1 MTQSPDR
8 RTTIE
13 LRVRYAETD
22 QMGVVYHANYLV
34 WCEIGRT
41 ELIRERFASYAE
53 VERAGVALAVSEATL
68 RFHAAARYDDLIRVE
83 TWVTAVR
90 SRAVSFEYLISR
102 VSQSDGPERLASVR
116 TSLIALDQDSRP
128 CRLPPELLARLRD
141 D

>member
-1 MTQSPDR
+1 MPIPDDR
-8 RTTIE
+8 CTTVE
-13 LRVRYAETD
+13 FRVRYAETD

-53 VERAGVALAVSEATL
+53 VERAGVVLAVSDASL

-83 TWVTAVR
+83 TRVSHVR
-90 SRAVSFEYLISR
+90 SRAVGFEYTISR
-102 VSQSDGPERLASVR
+102 IGERDATERLVSAQ
-116 TSLIALDQDSRP
+116 TTLIALDRDSRL
-128 CRLPPELLARLRD
+128 RTLPPDLLSRLRD

>member
-102 VSQSDGPERLASVR
+102 VSQSDNPERLASAR
-116 TSLIALDQDSRP
+116 TSLIALDRNSRP
-128 CRLPPELLARLRD
+128 RKLPPELLARLRD